1 VAKEVIEIED
11 AEREG
16 VPLLISIAG
25 ASGAGKTPSALKLA
39 RGLAADPGDDLRD
52 PAVLER
58 VDRLIGM
65 IDGDARRSLFYAPAE
80 GEPPGPMKFKFR
92 RIDWKSPF
100 TCEGL
105 EARIDRFETAGMRVI
120 IIDSFSYVWDGPGGC
135 VEVHDDF
142 CRKEV
147 ERSRDFAVSKGWK
160 FDEDKA
166 WDRASMEGWKVAKR
180 PHSLMVNRILQ
191 CRAHLIFCMH
201 ADDKLRFG
209 EETDERSGKKKVTIT
224 QPKDIPIRERWVP
237 ICEKKFPRHLSD
249 RLLLV
254 PERPGY
260 PLVQRAHDDHKK
272 WIDEDRMIDEALG
285 VNLAAWARGAAKQ
298 GAGPLNIS
306 QSPAADDH
314 PSPGQRTTSG
324 GAAPA
329 APPPSPPL
337 PPSDTFPGDLIELWG
352 QTYDHA
358 RPRLIEAAIGVAR
371 MDADDVAKVAKTL
384 AELIRRA
391 KPENKHAWLAAQGE
405 ELAALRARGPKW
417 VTALEELAGP
427 KPDDAPPQQ
436 QQTGTDDF

>member
-1 VAKEVIEIED
+1 MAKVKEEIEIED

-16 VPLLISIAG
+16 VPLLIGIAG
-25 ASGAGKTPSALKLA
+25 ASGAGKTPCALRLA
-39 RGLAADPGDDLRD
+39 RGLAADPGDDLSD

-58 VDRLIGM
+58 VDRSIFM
-65 IDGDARRSLFYAPAE
+65 IDGDARRSLFYAPAA
-80 GEPPGPMKFKFR
+80 GEQPGHLKFRFR
-92 RIDWKSPF
+92 RIDWPQPF
-100 TCEGL
+100 TCESL
-105 EARIDRFETAGMRVI
+105 EARIDKAEAAGARVI
-120 IIDSFSYVWDGPGGC
+120 ITDSFSYVWDGPGGC

-142 CRKEV
+142 CAKEV
-147 ERSRDFAVSKGWK
+147 ERSRKFALDKGWK
-160 FDEDKA
+160 FDEEKA

-180 PHSLMVNRILQ
+180 PHSLMTNRILQ

-285 VNLAAWARGAAKQ
+285 VKLAAWARGAAKQ
-298 GAGPLNIS
+298 GAGPLNLS
-306 QSPAADDH
+306 QSPAADDN
-314 PSPGQRTTSG
+314 PSSQRTTSG

-337 PPSDTFPGDLIELWG
+337 PPSDTFPADLIELWG
-352 QTYDHA
+352 RKYDHA
-358 RPRLIEAAIGVAR
+358 RPCQIEAPIGVAR
-371 MDADDVAKVAKTL
+371 MDADDVAKLAKAL
-384 AELIRRA
+384 AELIKRA
-391 KPENKHAWLAAQGE
+391 APANKHAWLSAQGE

-417 VTALEELAGP
+417 VTALEDLAGP
-427 KPDDAPPQQ
+427 KPEDAPQQ
-436 QQTGTDDF
+436 RTGTEDF